1 MSSPRDET
9 ASHWFPGTREPVAAG
24 ESAHDPGWRKGDPL
38 DGSTYEARQ
47 PAPVAAPAVRRIRRW
62 RSAGTPYAFIGPFYL
77 LFVAFTVGPLIY
89 AAYLSLYNHTLTGA
103 NIFVGVQNYR
113 TLFGA
118 SGFWSGLV
126 GVVVLGIV
134 QVPVMLAISV
144 FLAVVL
150 DMGLIRFGS
159 VFRLLYFV
167 PFAIPGVVAAI
178 MWGYL
183 LVPNLSPLDVVL
195 THVGLGTPNLLSS
208 GFLWPVLGNILTWE
222 LLGYNMLI
230 IYTALQAVPRELT
243 EAAVMDGAGVWTIAR
258 SIRIPMVRGAILVA
272 ALFSAI
278 GTLQLFTEP
287 ELLMNLTGAISS
299 HLTPNLY
306 LYTQAFSG
314 QQSNLAAAGALVL
327 AVIIAVAAGFI
338 SLALRRVTAHQRR
351 A

>member
-1 MSSPRDET
+1 LHQSALAARR
-9 ASHWFPGTREPVAAG
+9 PG
-24 ESAHDPGWRKGDPL
+24 
-38 DGSTYEARQ
+38 
-47 PAPVAAPAVRRIRRW
+47 RIAYATRRW
-62 RSAGTPYAFIGPFYL
+62 RSAGVPYTFIAPFYL
-77 LFVAFTVGPLIY
+77 LFVVFTVGPLIY
-89 AAYLSLYNHTLTGA
+89 AAYLSLFNHTLTGSNLFA
-103 NIFVGVQNYR
+103 GLQNYR
-113 TLFGA
+113 TLFGTPD
-118 SGFWSGLV
+118 FWSGLA
-126 GVVVLGIV
+126 GVVVLGII

-150 DMGLIRFGS
+150 DMGLVRYGA

-183 LVPNLSPLDVVL
+183 LVPDLSPLDVI
-195 THVGLGTPNLLSS
+195 TAHIGLGTPNFLGG
-208 GFLWPVLGNILTWE
+208 GFLWPVLGNILIWE

-243 EAAVMDGAGVWTIAR
+243 EAAVLDGAGAWTIAR
-258 SIRIPMVRGAILVA
+258 SIRIPMVRGAILLA
-272 ALFSAI
+272 ALFSVI

-314 QQSNLAAAGALVL
+314 QEANLAAAGALVL
-327 AVIIAVAAGFI
+327 AVLIAVAAGAI
-338 SLALRRVTAHQRR
+338 SLALRRSTAQRGAR
-351 A
+351 HGH